1 MTKKQKVAIVTFSA
15 FLCEALIHYNISKKE
30 SGEDKDKFFILPPK
44 ETILRMALVTS
55 VTTLISVSIIHLIN
69 GKLYHIIQG

>member
-1 MTKKQKVAIVTFSA
+1 MTNKKKIAIVTFSA

-30 SGEDKDKFFILPPK
+30 NGENGNKFFIFPPK
-44 ETILRMALVTS
+44 ETILRMALVTG

-69 GKLYHIIQG
+69 GK

>member
-1 MTKKQKVAIVTFSA
+1 MTNKKKIAIVTFSA

-30 SGEDKDKFFILPPK
+30 QGENGNKFFILPPK
-44 ETILRMALVTS
+44 ETILRMALVTG

-69 GKLYHIIQG
+69 GK